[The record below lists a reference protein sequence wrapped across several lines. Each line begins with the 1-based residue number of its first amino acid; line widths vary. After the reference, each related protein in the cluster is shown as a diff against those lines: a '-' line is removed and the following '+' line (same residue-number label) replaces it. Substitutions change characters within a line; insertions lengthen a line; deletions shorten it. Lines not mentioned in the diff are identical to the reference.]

1 MDFLSVTLYFSS
13 ILLFLTRRKT
23 FQIACKNYQKST
35 FLNKS
40 IANLI
45 LNLVFKKNSK
55 KPNFNCVFL
64 SIFCHQ
70 FLQVLPVEITPQ
82 N

>member
-1 MDFLSVTLYFSS
+1 MEFLSVTPF
-13 ILLFLTRRKT
+13 LLFRTRRET
-23 FQIACKNYQKST
+23 FQIIGKNYQKST

-45 LNLVFKKNSK
+45 LNLVFKKKSK
-55 KPNFNCVFL
+55 KPNSNCVFL

-70 FLQVLPVEITPQ
+70 FLQVLAVEITPQ

>member
-1 MDFLSVTLYFSS
+1 MDFLSVTPF
-13 ILLFLTRRKT
+13 LLFRTHRET

-45 LNLVFKKNSK
+45 LNLVFKKKSK
-55 KPNFNCVFL
+55 KPNFKCVFL

-70 FLQVLPVEITPQ
+70 FLQDLAVEITPQ